1 MPAIYIVSYENT
13 WDFNVRKVLV
23 DYLSKRT
30 SPDFHSKK
38 NPNIVPIHEPI
49 EKGITCII
57 ASHFFVSKPLY
68 VLKGKLTIFVNMDS
82 ICGIFKI
89 VKQF

>member
-1 MPAIYIVSYENT
+1 MGFQCKKGVCG
-13 WDFNVRKVLV
+13 
-23 DYLSKRT
+23 YLSKRT

-38 NPNIVPIHEPI
+38 NPNIALAYIHVPI

-68 VLKGKLTIFVNMDS
+68 VLKGKLTILVNMDS

-89 VKQF
+89 VKQY